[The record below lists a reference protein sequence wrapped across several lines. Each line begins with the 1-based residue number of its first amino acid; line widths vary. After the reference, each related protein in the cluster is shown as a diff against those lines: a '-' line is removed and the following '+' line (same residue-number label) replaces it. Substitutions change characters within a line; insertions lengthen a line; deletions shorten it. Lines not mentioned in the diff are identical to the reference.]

1 MGEALN
7 RSRTE
12 TVCLRHHDWGRCP
25 LAVGL
30 IAVIVISNLIVEKT
44 PSQVSAGA
52 FPCNNPAVIAAA
64 EKAVGIKKGPPDD
77 LNLRNARDVRYD
89 EAHDVMFCRVDLFRG
104 NVIVNDYKYPVGF
117 TFMAKAPSGLLVE
130 PSITVIAIHLADGE
144 LMYSAPSSPFCCRN
158 ASTTS
163 QAPLAARWNGGR
175 CYANSIN

>member
-1 MGEALN
+1 MHGGGEQ
-7 RSRTE
+7 
-12 TVCLRHHDWGRCP
+12 LRDSKMRRAERKRFVRDIMIGVGAP

-52 FPCNNPAVIAAA
+52 FPCNSPAVIAAA

-89 EAHDVMFCRVDLFRG
+89 EAHDVMFCKVDLFRG

-117 TFMAKAPSGLLVE
+117 TFMAKAPSGQVVE
-130 PSITVIAIHLADGE
+130 HSITVTAIHLSDGK
-144 LMYSAPSSPFCCRN
+144 F
-158 ASTTS
+158 
-163 QAPLAARWNGGR
+163 RWAEPGR
-175 CYANSIN
+175 SHLD